1 MPKRTE
7 LEPKQTF
14 SLKKEFY
21 PGCRE
26 RTKKW
31 CRKRVPKLV
40 NTEREHAQSFPL
52 PLFKRVALALS
63 LPFEKELNALQKSS
77 LPPLKHSSHFY
88 MYFKR
93 SSMVVSVRLLQ
104 PIKITFWET
113 NKRFVIFV
121 SYETF
126 TECSLPQSIEPTG
139 KLTFVT

>member
-77 LPPLKHSSHFY
+77 LPPLKHSSIY
-88 MYFKR
+88 KYFKW

-104 PIKITFWET
+104 PIKITFWELVRKWWDSGHV
-113 NKRFVIFV
+113 KRCHLLRYGYSIF
-121 SYETF
+121 
-126 TECSLPQSIEPTG
+126 
-139 KLTFVT
+139 KLRQLLELN